1 MFLYLINIA
10 YITLLIELLL
20 ETDKYIYIIYVRRFI
35 KILSM
40 TFLLL

>member
-10 YITLLIELLL
+10 YITLLIELSFK
-20 ETDKYIYIIYVRRFI
+20 TDKYIYIIYIRRFI
-35 KILSM
+35 KILTM